1 MTRVVLDTGTGA
13 DLLHHLDVVSGAHP
27 EPLGLQ
33 QFPVPLQDG
42 EALLQLLLDGRD
54 RLLHTLRSSNVVGS
68 RKDVHLLVLTDDL
81 AGERVHRRE
90 GLDLVAEEL
99 HAQGVLLVD
108 REDLQGVAADSEGAA
123 LTRNVVADVLVGDE
137 VPQQLV
143 TIPFL
148 PHLQRDHP
156 VDVLLRSTQTV
167 DGRDGRHD
175 DDVSPGQQGI
185 RRGVTQPLDL
195 LVEAGVLLDEGVR
208 LRDVRLGL
216 VIVVVRDEVLD
227 GIVREEGAQLLG
239 ELGRQGFVGL
249 HDEHRPLQLFRQ
261 PCHRGRL
268 ASTGGTQQNDVLL
281 TALDPLLQL
290 CNGLRLVAR
299 RLELADDVEGR
310 NAASDVGNWTH
321 EDNPSSM
328 PPRCENPGFQPG
340 GNSDQGKNE
349 EQGDARSNSR

>member
-1 MTRVVLDTGTGA
+1 MTDAKKPGKGSPLDFAVDQQSRLTLPAVRLAVERGNGVLAFQPVVQAQRTSRPAFYEGLIRIIDE
-13 DLLHHLDVVSGAHP
+13 SGRM
-27 EPLGLQ
+27 
-33 QFPVPLQDG
+33 VPL
-42 EALLQLLLDGRD
+42 RD
-54 RLLHTLRSSNVVGS
+54 FMP
-68 RKDVHLLVLTDDL
+68 
-81 AGERVHRRE
+81 
-90 GLDLVAEEL
+90 VAE
-99 HAQGVLLVD
+99 
-108 REDLQGVAADSEGAA
+108 
-123 LTRNVVADVLVGDE
+123 
-137 VPQQLV
+137 
-143 TIPFL
+143 
-148 PHLQRDHP
+148 
-156 VDVLLRSTQTV
+156 
-167 DGRDGRHD
+167 
-175 DDVSPGQQGI
+175 
-185 RRGVTQPLDL
+185 
-195 LVEAGVLLDEGVR
+195 
-208 LRDVRLGL
+208 
-216 VIVVVRDEVLD
+216 
-227 GIVREEGAQLLG
+227 LG